1 MRPSTTK
8 ELQYA
13 LHQEDKYSWRERVGS
28 FVCRFDYVSGLL
40 VFANAITLG
49 VQTDFMARHV
59 DLDVVPLFFRI
70 LELFFCAVFTGEILL
85 RIYVYRGYFF
95 QMADWRWN
103 LFDIVIVSMQVG
115 EEALMVILN
124 HVSEPSQLF
133 GVASSLT
140 VMRILRVM
148 RLVRIIRLVRVM
160 RLIGELRTL
169 VMSIAGSMKSLCW
182 AISLLFLLIYII
194 GVYITQIVSDHRASK
209 RLTDAAVNPALEQ
222 HYGTLI
228 LTILVLFE
236 AVTGGVDWQNVLDPL
251 MHEISPWLGVL
262 FTFYIAF
269 VLLAMMNVVTGV
281 FTETALLS
289 AKKDKDIY
297 MAIMFDFHSLDLD
310 ESGMI
315 TWNEI
320 EAQMNTTEF
329 QEYFKAID
337 VDVSEA
343 QGLFKL
349 LDLNDSGEISSEDFL
364 NGCIRIRG
372 PARAL
377 ETMLLLRETSRMAE
391 RQRVQAHYLEG
402 LLDAASAAWA
412 AAPGAPAAQATG
424 VAPQHLQPSS
434 LASRLQTPSN
444 ALGFKSYGM
453 TAQALDPA
461 HQHDSAVPETP
472 QTPPTPG
479 YPPKFSPKG

>member
-28 FVCRFDYVSGLL
+28 FVCSIYFDYVSGLL

-297 MAIMFDFHSLDLD
+297 MVNHVRDLFHSLDLD

-320 EAQMNTTEF
+320 EAQMNTPEF

-349 LDLNDSGEISSEDFL
+349 LDLNDHGEISADDFL

-377 ETMLLLRETSRMAE
+377 ETMLLLRETSRVAE
-391 RQRVQAHYLEG
+391 RQRLQARSLES
-402 LLDAASAAWA
+402 LLAAASTAW
-412 AAPGAPAAQATG
+412 G
-424 VAPQHLQPSS
+424 VAPGGAAPPEPPIGVLPPDSS
-434 LASRLQTPSN
+434 SIAP
-444 ALGFKSYGM
+444 ALGFKSFAAAAASEAAAV
-453 TAQALDPA
+453 TPAQAW
-461 HQHDSAVPETP
+461 Q
-472 QTPPTPG
+472 QTAPNSNRPKSG
-479 YPPKFSPKG
+479 GHPPKPTAA